1 MFDSMNVQQLQEAA
15 RERGIKVTGNEA
27 QLRSRLETFEL
38 GRAAGPAPQ
47 PPTAPAPPPAEPQA
61 AATAKKGNTWI
72 WAVIGGIVVLSL
84 CAALTAGAYGVG
96 KLVVDVLTK
105 DEVAALAPV
114 PTPEMA
120 APTPVAAQPTAM
132 PTPVLQPIPGERDP
146 NACINKLYTYPANT
160 EAILYDFEV
169 QSGVVQM
176 NDFYTPGNPT
186 IIVLERAILPAER
199 SAYALGWG
207 SAWGLFSDRLGCED
221 FDMVADAIRYA
232 EARLDQGHAGLVID
246 LRDGT
251 PTLVAMLEGMSQE
264 YAGTLW
270 DIYRGAR
277 RDGSLPDLT
286 FATVMTFLTPPLES
300 MSAAAGCH
308 AERLPDFGPNQL
320 IGPYDHWVNLQPW
333 WGDAT
338 KSPDPDSG
346 QVNYLLPPGET
357 VQWDLKVTD
366 IKGGAVWDYESP
378 SCTYDAVVTDLQ
390 WSGLPVY
397 HTENSVWVEGPPPQ
411 PVQ

>member
-1 MFDSMNVQQLQEAA
+1 MFDNLDLKGLQQEAKS
-15 RERGIKVTGNEA
+15 RNMETRGRNAA
-27 QLRSRLETFEL
+27 QLRKELEAFEQEQAV
-38 GRAAGPAPQ
+38 GQAPQ
-47 PPTAPAPPPAEPQA
+47 PSTVPAPPPQA
-61 AATAKKGNTWI
+61 AAPAKKGNKWI
-72 WAVIGGIVVLSL
+72 WAAVGCMSILLL
-84 CAALTAGAYGVG
+84 CAALTIGAYGVG
-96 KLVVDVLTK
+96 QLVVNFLDK
-105 DEVAALAPV
+105 DELAAQAPV

-120 APTPVAAQPTAM
+120 APTPVPAQPTAI

-160 EAILYDFEV
+160 EGILYDFEV

-186 IIVLERAILPAER
+186 IIVLERSILPQER

-207 SAWGLFSDRLGCED
+207 SAWGLFSDRVGCED
-221 FDMVADAIRYA
+221 FDMVTDAIRYA

-246 LRDGT
+246 MRDGT
-251 PTLVAMLEGMSQE
+251 PTVVAMLEGMSQE
-264 YAGTLW
+264 YTEILW
-270 DIYRGAR
+270 QMYRAAR
-277 RDGSLPDLT
+277 RDGSLPDLSL
-286 FATVMTFLTPPLES
+286 AAAMTFLTPPPEA

-338 KSPDPDSG
+338 KSPDTDYG

-366 IKGGAVWDYESP
+366 IKGGAVWAYESP
-378 SCTYDAVVTDLQ
+378 ACTYDAVVADLV

-397 HTENSVWVEGPPPQ
+397 HTENGVWVEGPPPQ